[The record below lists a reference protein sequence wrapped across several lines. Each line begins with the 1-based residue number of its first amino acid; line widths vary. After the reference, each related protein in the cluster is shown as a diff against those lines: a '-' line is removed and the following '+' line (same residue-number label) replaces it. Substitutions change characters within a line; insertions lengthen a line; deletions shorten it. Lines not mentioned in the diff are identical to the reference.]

1 MERRIQ
7 YAKTADS
14 VSIALWTLGKG
25 EPLVYMTGGPW
36 NHIELWE
43 IPECRRWYE
52 RLAQNRMLIGYD
64 VRGTGLSDREVVDYS
79 LDAQALDLEAV
90 LDQLGLDRFS
100 LFGAANAGPVAL
112 AYAVRHPERLSR
124 LVLWCTWAK
133 GILLTSPRL
142 QAWLGLLDQDW
153 QLMTD
158 TCVHLAL
165 GWTEGDLGRR
175 AAEHLRESVTPEVL
189 RAALGAAA
197 RIDVTELLPDV
208 RTPTLVIGRPEI
220 SWIPNEATRALAS
233 RIPNAR
239 LTLLE
244 GESTAPYLG
253 DTEAPA
259 DAIEEFLDADESTTN
274 VQWEVGV
281 SRLPVGVGTEL
292 ERGRSPAYSDGLTD
306 REVQVLRLVAGGR
319 TNKEVAVELVL
330 SVRTVE
336 RHIGNIYGKIGAR
349 NKADATAYAL
359 TRGIV

>member
-7 YAKTADS
+7 YAKTADG

-25 EPLVYMTGGPW
+25 EPLVYMTGSPW

-52 RLAQNRMLIGYD
+52 RLAQNRMLVRYD

-79 LDAQALDLEAV
+79 LDAQVLDLEAV
-90 LDQLGLDRFS
+90 LDQLGLDKFS

-112 AYAVRHPERLSR
+112 AYSVRHPDRASR
-124 LVLWCTWAK
+124 LVLWCSWAK
-133 GILLTSPRL
+133 GMDLMSPRF

-153 QLMTD
+153 QIMTD

-189 RAALGAAA
+189 RADLGAAA
-197 RIDVTELLPDV
+197 RIDVTELLPEV

-220 SWIPNEATRALAS
+220 SWIPAEATRALAS

-253 DTEAPA
+253 DTETAGEA
-259 DAIEEFLDADESTTN
+259 VEAFLDAVEITPA
-274 VQWEVGV
+274 VQSSVGRMMQG
-281 SRLPVGVGTEL
+281 RLCVM
-292 ERGRSPAYSDGLTD
+292 
-306 REVQVLRLVAGGR
+306 
-319 TNKEVAVELVL
+319 
-330 SVRTVE
+330 
-336 RHIGNIYGKIGAR
+336 
-349 NKADATAYAL
+349 
-359 TRGIV
+359 TR